1 MVFYVWILSAS
12 FLGQNNIPLYGYT
25 ILNVPIHQ
33 LMCTC
38 VHSLVIMNNAAMGIL
53 VDTLCEHIFLFLLGI
68 YLEWNCW
75 SYGYV

>member
-1 MVFYVWILSAS
+1 MVFCVWILSAS
-12 FLGQNNIPLYGYT
+12 FLWQNNIPLYGYT

-38 VHSLVIMNNAAMGIL
+38 VHSLVIMNNAATDIL
-53 VDTLCEHIFLFLLGI
+53 VDAWCEHVFLFLLGI
-68 YLEWNCW
+68 YLEWNHS